1 LVAVSKFGWRR
12 RSTHLLAGREIGRDL
27 ALDLA
32 PFGIRP
38 AVGVFTVTE
47 EPLLPE
53 AFRPPTT
60 RLPWASA

>member
-1 LVAVSKFGWRR
+1 VEKSVAIS
-12 RSTHLLAGREIGRDL
+12 RSIM
-27 ALDLA
+27 A
-32 PFGIRP
+32 PFGMRP
-38 AVGVFTVTE
+38 VVGVFTVTE